1 METREVLYKFRKL
14 PLIETYVGNLHNGNV
29 QLVIKSTLCRK
40 SILIPKTYFRTHLY
54 LNLRSEAIRIEM
66 SPAPPLLC
74 YNPPPPAH
82 FKIPLLTCHF
92 EQMFFSKTLTRREQL
107 FLNKIRKV
115 NWAFRFF
122 FFIFTSSFF
131 FCFWKGFYLLLY
143 FNFCRVTAPNSL
155 RV

>member
-1 METREVLYKFRKL
+1 MYKFRKL

-74 YNPPPPAH
+74 YNPSPPAH

-92 EQMFFSKTLTRREQL
+92 EQMFFSKTLTRRGQL
-107 FLNKIRKV
+107 FSNLNR
-115 NWAFRFF
+115 AFMFF
-122 FFIFTSSFF
+122 FHHFDISSFF
-131 FCFWKGFYLLLY
+131 LLPEGVKLLFYCP
-143 FNFCRVTAPNSL
+143 FHS
-155 RV
+155 